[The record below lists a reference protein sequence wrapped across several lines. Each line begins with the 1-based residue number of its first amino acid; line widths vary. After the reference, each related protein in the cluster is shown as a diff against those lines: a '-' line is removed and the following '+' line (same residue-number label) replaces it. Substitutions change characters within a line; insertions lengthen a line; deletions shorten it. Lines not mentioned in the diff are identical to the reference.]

1 MEENKLV
8 KKEDINNDTVSD
20 DLEDKYV
27 ILMETNGKECESW
40 YYFIKYKGN
49 EESLSDLNDIFKQID
64 WYIIDDL
71 STFDLDLEHF
81 VSAKTAKEMIKV
93 ELNCYSFH
101 RKFDGKLKTI
111 NIKFKKKDN
120 NEKKITRIFDLLSY
134 GQIEDFID
142 GEDIDEEDLTDYSS
156 EENSED
162 DTQNSSSSSDED
174 DEGNSKKSIK
184 NIPPALLNNNRPGWA
199 KAKGKKKRHKK
210 VL

>member
-1 MEENKLV
+1 MEENKIV
-8 KKEDINNDTVSD
+8 KEDSIKSDKNSD
-20 DLEDKYV
+20 DRYV

-49 EESLSDLNDIFKQID
+49 EEALLHLKNCLKDID

-81 VSAKTAKEMIKV
+81 VSEKTAKEMTKI

-101 RKFDGKLKTI
+101 RKFDGKLKII

-120 NEKKITRIFDLLSY
+120 NEKKISRIFDLLSY
-134 GQIEDFID
+134 GQLEDFID
-142 GEDIDEEDLTDYSS
+142 QEDIDEEDLTDSSGEESDEETEGETEESSS
-156 EENSED
+156 EEETD
-162 DTQNSSSSSDED
+162 
-174 DEGNSKKSIK
+174 KKQIK

-199 KAKGKKKRHKK
+199 KAKGKKKRHRK
-210 VL
+210 V